1 MYEMRKILRLV
12 HFFFFKPR
20 NTKMTDT
27 KPSREELR
35 KKLREKIGEKR
46 THQPIT
52 KKNIDIGGE
61 LLRQG
66 VDDPEIL
73 NMAKSIGSNPN
84 KALDVVKELVKNL
97 KDEKQTQDDDDDEEL
112 PPSPTIKMTTNA
124 DLEDDDEGLPP

>member
-1 MYEMRKILRLV
+1 
-12 HFFFFKPR
+12 
-20 NTKMTDT
+20 MTDT